1 MLYQYATW
9 KEEDKDN
16 LTKKNIKGSKL
27 YFNTPDSFNDP
38 FDTSPNYDI
47 PPLTREKLLE
57 LFAKQNSGKYDADLI
72 AEACKISGLEFN
84 KIFKGMDYDRAHNA
98 KRGITCFS
106 RKNDNILMWSH
117 YAYNHQGVCLG
128 FDIDENDEHL
138 ENFFDE
144 SKNYKIFPNG
154 KACRI
159 FPMKYVSYDE
169 RPQIDPNDE
178 KSWWKTLTFKSD
190 LWSYENEVRIAIL
203 SLSQNQIIFPRTL
216 HYKPSSLK
224 EIICGANMK
233 LGTFKKLKDFAEKLP
248 NEISISVATLSDTSY
263 ELKIKKL
270 NADALK
276 KIIENY
282 CGLISSSN
290 NIFNH
295 SNISKIQLSQ
305 KKIQE
310 HWTESVKNI
319 LMHRAIS
326 DFKLNEFNIAEMMK
340 QGGEKTAD
348 ILNAEDVTLSNFMDS
363 MEKNIK
369 YLAKK

>member
-1 MLYQYATW
+1 MLYKYATW
-9 KEEDKDN
+9 KEKDSDN
-16 LTKKNIKGSKL
+16 FTKENIKDSKL

-38 FDTSPNYDI
+38 FDSASSYNI
-47 PPLTREKLLE
+47 SSESREKLLDIFE
-57 LFAKQNSGKYDADLI
+57 QQTHGKYDADLI
-72 AEACKISGLEFN
+72 AEARKISGSEFN
-84 KIFKGMDYDRAHNA
+84 KIFKSTDYDPFHNS

-138 ENFFDE
+138 TKFFDE
-144 SKNYKIFPNG
+144 SKNKHLFSSANG
-154 KACRI
+154 NACRI
-159 FPMKYVSYDE
+159 FPMKYVSYDK

-190 LWSYENEVRIAIL
+190 LWAYENEVRIAVI
-203 SLSQNQIIFPRTL
+203 SYNQIIFPDLL

-276 KIIENY
+276 KIIRQIRKGQNM
-282 CGLISSSN
+282 L
-290 NIFNH
+290 
-295 SNISKIQLSQ
+295 
-305 KKIQE
+305 
-310 HWTESVKNI
+310 
-319 LMHRAIS
+319 
-326 DFKLNEFNIAEMMK
+326 
-340 QGGEKTAD
+340 
-348 ILNAEDVTLSNFMDS
+348 
-363 MEKNIK
+363 
-369 YLAKK
+369 